1 LSYNTNCISGKRD
14 YNFTIRGDN
23 IRKVRDLLKELT
35 LLGLLFLL
43 LHDLSKFNNPKRGII
58 LVYVLLMLTAILSSL
73 SLFLFYSKHLYY
85 SHNELTTRF
94 KILFEAYS
102 VAKMAIAYSVKTI
115 NRLGGY
121 SANIPAKFRIRI
133 DSREYTALVEAE
145 DGKLPIVYPYV
156 EPSAIFNLFKSLR
169 INENKAVIISDSII
183 DFQDPDNLKR
193 LNGAEAEFYMEKNY
207 SPPNKR
213 LFSLQALL
221 WVRGIDYSVYTKI
234 KPYVTVYSTKVNVNY
249 ASLEV
254 LTAIGMPENVARI
267 IIEERKKRFIS
278 MRRVYELLGPY
289 AKRIKTNLSYLSI
302 PEFFRVTIREK
313 MSGEEL
319 TLVLDLN
326 AKLIDVLWY

>member
-1 LSYNTNCISGKRD
+1 
-14 YNFTIRGDN
+14 
-23 IRKVRDLLKELT
+23 
-35 LLGLLFLL
+35 
-43 LHDLSKFNNPKRGII
+43 
-58 LVYVLLMLTAILSSL
+58 LVYVLLMLTAIFSSL
-73 SLFLFYSKHLYY
+73 SLFLLYSKHLYY
-85 SHNELTTRF
+85 SNSELTTRF

-121 SANIPAKFRIRI
+121 SANIPTKFRIRI

-156 EPSAIFNLFKSLR
+156 QPSAIFNLIKSLR
-169 INENKAVIISDSII
+169 IDENKAAMISDSII

-193 LNGAEAEFYMEKNY
+193 LNGAEAEFYMVKNY

-213 LFSLQALL
+213 LVSLQALL

-249 ASLEV
+249 APLEV

-267 IIEERKKRFIS
+267 IIEERKKGFIS
-278 MRRVYELLGPY
+278 MRRVYELLKPH
-289 AKRIKTNLSYLSI
+289 AKRIKINLSYLSI

-319 TLVLDLN
+319 ILVLDLN
-326 AKLIDVLWY
+326 GELIDVLWY